1 MKFYCIADKNT
12 VRGFRL
18 AGIESYAAETAEEAH
33 AAIDNIAAR
42 PDCGIIIITEKAAVW
57 IRQHIDMIRM
67 ERERPLIVEI
77 PGPEGPLSGRKSLR
91 ELVQE
96 AVGVSVG

>member
-1 MKFYCIADKNT
+1 M
-12 VRGFRL
+12 RGFRL
-18 AGIESYAAETAEEAH
+18 AGIESYAAESAEEARD
-33 AAIDNIAAR
+33 AIDNIAAR
-42 PDCGIIIITEKAAVW
+42 PDCGIIIITEKAAAW

-67 ERERPLIVEI
+67 EREHPLIVEI